1 MNILGFVGIIL
12 MNASLIPQIY
22 RVFKLKD
29 SKAISITNVA
39 CTTIALIIFYFQAI
53 QVHNALFI
61 ANYFVGVALEVV
73 LLVGVIKYRS

>member
-29 SKAISITNVA
+29 SKAISITNVLL
-39 CTTIALIIFYFQAI
+39 TTAALIIFYFQAVQMLSTMFSI
-53 QVHNALFI
+53 
-61 ANYFVGVALEVV
+61 NYCVGAILEIV
-73 LLVGVIKYRS
+73 LLVGVIRYRR